1 IAAMRPLPSALHAHL
16 CAALPGADRVDDPS
30 RARMARIIVW
40 AATGSADAEGESNP
54 QAKVSPIGTPLT
66 PGATAPDAAFAA
78 AREFFQ
84 RGSAGGSARID
95 LSLEPGKKISQL
107 IAQVIG
113 EANRKATEL
122 PLDVPAN
129 EALGNQVI
137 EIFGLLPRTEDWP
150 VAAVTA
156 MQLGA

>member
-1 IAAMRPLPSALHAHL
+1 EQEDVTPSRIPEPPSEDHPEARMWYALAVARLGKFRAIDRFLGGDEPEPPMFYGAPWTPYARIAAMRPLPSALHAHL

-54 QAKVSPIGTPLT
+54 QAKISPIGTPLS

-84 RGSAGGSARID
+84 RSAGRSARID
-95 LSLEPGKKISQL
+95 
-107 IAQVIG
+107 
-113 EANRKATEL
+113 
-122 PLDVPAN
+122 
-129 EALGNQVI
+129 
-137 EIFGLLPRTEDWP
+137 
-150 VAAVTA
+150 
-156 MQLGA
+156 